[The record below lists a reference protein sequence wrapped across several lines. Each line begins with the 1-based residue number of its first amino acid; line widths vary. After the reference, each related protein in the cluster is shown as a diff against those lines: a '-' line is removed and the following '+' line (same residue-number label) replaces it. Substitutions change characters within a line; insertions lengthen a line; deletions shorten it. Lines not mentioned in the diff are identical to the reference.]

1 MTEAL
6 DAAAQH
12 LFTTSEANALY
23 SGAFDGN
30 PASLRV
36 QEKVG
41 FERDGMTPLRSNPKK
56 LDLPQINTV
65 LTRTTYETLKRS
77 PHAIS

>member
-1 MTEAL
+1 LTEVL

-12 LFTTSEANALY
+12 LFTTTQANALY
-23 SGAFDGN
+23 LGAFDGN

-41 FERDGMTPLRSNPKK
+41 FERAGVTRLHSNPKQ
-56 LDLPQINTV
+56 LDLPQVNTV
-65 LTRTTYETLKRS
+65 LSRTTHEPLNRH
-77 PHAIS
+77 PHALS